1 MTLQY
6 KLPKQEARNLPLST
20 ESNIQAAKDFIRA
33 ESQISVPFKLR
44 VHIRGQARYL
54 KPERVSALFLA
65 AMVRQTLER
74 ERELRFAARFKKAD
88 GDKWIICCEKLDLRS
103 GRIQF

>member
-1 MTLQY
+1 M
-6 KLPKQEARNLPLST
+6 
-20 ESNIQAAKDFIRA
+20 
-33 ESQISVPFKLR
+33 
-44 VHIRGQARYL
+44 
-54 KPERVSALFLA
+54 FLA

-88 GDKWIICCEKLDLRS
+88 GDKWIICSEKLDLRS